1 MSPLEATTSIIIAM
15 INNNSIATA
24 EQVSEAYKTIYST
37 VIKPQNY

>member
-24 EQVSEAYKTIYST
+24 EQVSEAYKTILNT
-37 VIKPQNY
+37 VVKPQ